1 MRKAPIFPILFALA
15 LPAFANAQQVVVEDE
30 GVKLS
35 AEELAHHVSKWSP
48 QMREAALDDDG
59 DRLELVNMVMMN
71 KKLAAAADPIVAQS
85 PELAMEYLEGLEAY
99 KRNFILRN
107 YRDTI
112 KLPDFTKLAKER
124 YETEKDK
131 YALVPEHRISSQILI
146 KSPPGIPRDD
156 ALAEA
161 ADVLEQLRAGA
172 DFLEMVKEHS
182 DEPGAVEKEGKFNR
196 WVKYGEIGVAPR
208 YSEGLFTIGKV
219 GEFAEPVQTQ
229 FGVHIIRLDGIREQ
243 YYKTFEEVEP
253 AIVKDLADEYVRLS
267 LKDYVTKYNLTDEA
281 VIDDAAVLE
290 VLAPYA
296 KQAGASDSNAAADTA
311 PQAED
316 AAPVQEQ
323 SEE

>member
-1 MRKAPIFPILFALA
+1 MLKAPIFPILFALV
-15 LPAFANAQQVVVEDE
+15 LPAFASAQQVVVEDE
-30 GVKLS
+30 GVSLS
-35 AEELAHHVSKWSP
+35 ADELAYHVSKWSP

-71 KKLAAAADPIVAQS
+71 KKLAATADPIVAEN
-85 PELAMEYLEGLEAY
+85 PELAMEYQEGLEAY
-99 KRNFILRN
+99 KRNFILRH
-107 YRDTI
+107 YRDTLE
-112 KLPDFTKLAKER
+112 LPDFSKLAKER

-131 YALVPEHRISSQILI
+131 YALVPEHRVSSQILI

-196 WVKYGEIGVAPR
+196 WIKYGEIGVAPR

-229 FGVHIIRLDGIREQ
+229 FGVHIIRLDGIREA

-253 AIVKDLADEYVRLS
+253 AIVQDLADEYVKLS
-267 LKDYVTKYNLTDEA
+267 LKDYVTKYNLTDQA
-281 VIDDAAVLE
+281 VVDDAAVLE
-290 VLAPYA
+290 ILAPYA
-296 KQAGASDSNAAADTA
+296 QPPAGGNDAAEAAEQSEDAAADQE
-311 PQAED
+311 QAE
-316 AAPVQEQ
+316 E
-323 SEE
+323 